1 VTSHVIRGE
10 EWLPSLPLLLLY
22 KAFGWKS
29 PEFAHLPLI
38 LKYMSETEEFIKT
51 DERGRF
57 SQFFQLGMET
67 EKAHP
72 KVIKKKDFSQKL

>member
-1 VTSHVIRGE
+1 METSHVIRGE

-38 LKYMSETEEFIKT
+38 LKPMSETEELSKLMNVV
-51 DERGRF
+51 GF
-57 SQFFQLGMET
+57 SFSIRNGKQK
-67 EKAHP
+67 KAH
-72 KVIKKKDFSQKL
+72 QRL